1 MKQLKSRARDLHDL
15 FGGMTVKYIAEK
27 LECRDSSDDASVVR
41 AYMEQRDFDL
51 MGIKCQGNICGYVTR
66 SGLQEGSCS
75 DYQQPF
81 ALTEIIADSTPLI
94 DLFQLLRDRPSM
106 FLLTRDRVHS
116 IVTRGDLQKAPVRM
130 FLFGLITLL
139 EMHFLRFI
147 RSRYPNDSWKELLA
161 SDNEGRNQ
169 LKSARSL
176 FSRKQKRNEEIDLAE
191 CLYFKGKA
199 LVILHTS
206 QILEKLSVTSEQFQA
221 FIEPANEL
229 RNNLA
234 HGSDMVQNLSWPQV
248 IDLASEV
255 EQLLERSEATNSTD
269 SRL

>member
-1 MKQLKSRARDLHDL
+1 M
-15 FGGMTVKYIAEK
+15 
-27 LECRDSSDDASVVR
+27 
-41 AYMEQRDFDL
+41 
-51 MGIKCQGNICGYVTR
+51 
-66 SGLQEGSCS
+66 
-75 DYQQPF
+75 
-81 ALTEIIADSTPLI
+81 
-94 DLFQLLRDRPSM
+94 
-106 FLLTRDRVHS
+106 
-116 IVTRGDLQKAPVRM
+116 
-130 FLFGLITLL
+130 
-139 EMHFLRFI
+139 
-147 RSRYPNDSWKELLA
+147 
-161 SDNEGRNQ
+161 
-169 LKSARSL
+169 
-176 FSRKQKRNEEIDLAE
+176 AE

>member
-15 FGGMTVKYIAEK
+15 FGGMTVKYIAEE

-51 MGIKCQGNICGYVTR
+51 MGIKCQGNVCGYVTR
-66 SGLQEGSCS
+66 SNLREGSCS

-81 ALTEIIADSTPLI
+81 QLTEIIADSTPLI
-94 DLFQLLRDRPSM
+94 ELFQLLRDRPSV
-106 FLLTRDRVHS
+106 FVLTRNRIHS
-116 IVTRGDLQKAPVRM
+116 IVTHGDLQKAPVRM

-147 RSRYPNDSWKELLA
+147 RSRYPNDSWKELLT
-161 SDNEGRNQ
+161 SGDEGKNQ

-234 HGSDMVQNLSWPQV
+234 HGSDMAHNLSWPQV
-248 IDLASEV
+248 VDLASEV
-255 EQLLERSEATNSTD
+255 ERLLERSEAIDTTD
-269 SRL
+269 GRL